1 VVFGGTNHVT
11 DPNDSV
17 LHCFDLQRRRWS
29 DLVVGGEH
37 PHARSNHAVIPCG
50 GGVLIFCSNNTLLD
64 DTFLLRV

>member
-1 VVFGGTNHVT
+1 VVFGGYIDAT
-11 DPNDSV
+11 DSYDPE